1 LGDQAPSPAASTD
14 EQQAW
19 PWMEELERRQRAE
32 MEQGTRPGKG
42 LGTGRGGWTQGEPWR
57 WAPRSMDAG
66 RREELAG

>member
-1 LGDQAPSPAASTD
+1 
-14 EQQAW
+14 
-19 PWMEELERRQRAE
+19 MEELERRQRAE